1 MIFKITIDLDIMDP
15 FESMVDIIE
24 IDSREYEKIKDAET
38 IETNWD
44 FLRYNDYEN
53 TIQGSLVHYY
63 LDWGK
68 FKTYTPTADN
78 LPMSDEYLEAYIN
91 KVKYHMLSKFIGNL

>member
-24 IDSREYEKIKDAET
+24 IDSREYEKIKDAKT

-44 FLRYNDYEN
+44 FLRYNDYES
-53 TIQGSLVHYY
+53 TIQNSLVHYY
-63 LDWGK
+63 LDWDK
-68 FKTYTPTADN
+68 FKKYTPTADN